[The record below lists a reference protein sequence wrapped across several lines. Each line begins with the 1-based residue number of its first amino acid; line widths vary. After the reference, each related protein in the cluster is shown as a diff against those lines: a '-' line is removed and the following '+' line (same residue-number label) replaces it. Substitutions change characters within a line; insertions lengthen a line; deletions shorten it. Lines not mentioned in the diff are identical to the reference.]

1 MPQKQGNTS
10 DFSFFSGLTDIL
22 EEVLATWNQQETAD
36 HFQGVA
42 ECPFYFFFARETDMR
57 SLYLKSTCMA

>member
-10 DFSFFSGLTDIL
+10 DFFFPGLTDIL
-22 EEVLATWNQQETAD
+22 EEVLATWKQQETAD
-36 HFQGVA
+36 NFQGAA
-42 ECPFYFFFARETDMR
+42 ECPFYFFFAWKTDMK